1 MPSLVPPAPY
11 SLLPG
16 KKTPGLKQAQTAI
29 VRKGLG
35 SCLFL
40 FCLAVCLI
48 FGCAG
53 SSLLSRKQGLPF
65 IAVLGFSLQWFLLLK
80 ALGRGSMIIS
90 RSIHIATCGIISF
103 IPLKIAFCCVFVK
116 CYILFAKVQT
126 RQKDTEN
133 KDCSVFTMERQ
144 NQLSKMSTSVFLDL
158 FLSMSWWRN
167 ANAI

>member
-16 KKTPGLKQAQTAI
+16 KTTPGLKQAQTAI

-80 ALGRGSMIIS
+80 ALGRGPVV
-90 RSIHIATCGIISF
+90 CGTQALLLCGMWNLPRPGTEPMSPALAGRF
-103 IPLKIAFCCVFVK
+103 LSTIPLGKSLRYCFK
-116 CYILFAKVQT
+116 TLNLK
-126 RQKDTEN
+126 K
-133 KDCSVFTMERQ
+133 KH
-144 NQLSKMSTSVFLDL
+144 LSNSSLIKT
-158 FLSMSWWRN
+158 
-167 ANAI
+167 